1 MRLMLQV
8 LASLVVL
15 GCSALAVQA
24 GVALQ
29 MKESKPGS

>member
-1 MRLMLQV
+1 MRLMLQA
-8 LASLVVL
+8 LASLIAL